1 LFGIVPFTQKQTSI
15 LLEAK
20 LLESRGDYSRSS
32 EYLRNLA
39 KLSRFTSKSTQT
51 KRILLETELYH
62 LMRNYEKE
70 NEMIKRA
77 YKIAKTMINRP
88 YWEAYVNCYQARLDI
103 ASKNYEKAKALL
115 KPALKTGK
123 KVGSYKLNIQA
134 LHGLGDAYYGE
145 GKYEEAKGYYE
156 EALKLARKLK
166 AKADEGLFLLKL
178 AKAEKVLGRIDLALK
193 DLFQV
198 STLAKKTASYELLW
212 RADYE
217 MGLILEAKGRGKEA
231 FERYAQAI
239 EVIEKIRGGL
249 HKEEY
254 RLGYMAG
261 KMPVYEQAV
270 LLAYRMGKKDRAFS
284 LVQKAKARVLLDL
297 LGSRMVAQ
305 REEDRR
311 LARREHLLQVKI
323 KALMERISEEE
334 AKPKRLQSRKLKKW
348 REELRSALK
357 EHETLLAEI
366 KRTNPRLASLVTAPT
381 VGLRE
386 VQSALYPDESLVE
399 YFVTEDKTLVWVVR
413 KNKVKPLELP
423 VGRGEVSDLVSNIRS
438 EISTPSFSPSISLLH
453 QAYRKLLASV
463 APYLAHNII
472 LAPHDQLY
480 LLPFEALVVNKAG
493 PYYVVDSHFVSYY
506 SSGSALVLNRRYQE
520 KKPSPSKPLFAVAD
534 PVFGPKDSRY
544 RGGLQL
550 AKAERGALAR
560 RVWMSNE
567 MGSLVQEKKQEKLVF
582 NRLPNTALEVKGI
595 ASLYGISEK
604 STDINIGFSA
614 TEKVV
619 KQADH
624 TKYRFEHYA
633 THGVVRGDVPG
644 IKEPAL
650 VFALPNPE
658 DPELD
663 EGFWTMS
670 EIFGMKSNA
679 EMVVLSACKTALGE
693 EVPGE
698 GLIGLT
704 RAFMYAGAPTVVAS
718 LWSVNDPAT
727 AFLMK
732 SFYRY
737 LRKGIDKS
745 RALTLAKRETMRRF
759 HNPYYWAPFIM
770 EGEGR

>member
-1 LFGIVPFTQKQTSI
+1 
-15 LLEAK
+15 
-20 LLESRGDYSRSS
+20 
-32 EYLRNLA
+32 
-39 KLSRFTSKSTQT
+39 
-51 KRILLETELYH
+51 
-62 LMRNYEKE
+62 
-70 NEMIKRA
+70 
-77 YKIAKTMINRP
+77 
-88 YWEAYVNCYQARLDI
+88 
-103 ASKNYEKAKALL
+103 
-115 KPALKTGK
+115 
-123 KVGSYKLNIQA
+123 
-134 LHGLGDAYYGE
+134 
-145 GKYEEAKGYYE
+145 
-156 EALKLARKLK
+156 
-166 AKADEGLFLLKL
+166 
-178 AKAEKVLGRIDLALK
+178 
-193 DLFQV
+193 
-198 STLAKKTASYELLW
+198 
-212 RADYE
+212 
-217 MGLILEAKGRGKEA
+217 
-231 FERYAQAI
+231 
-239 EVIEKIRGGL
+239 
-249 HKEEY
+249 
-254 RLGYMAG
+254 
-261 KMPVYEQAV
+261 
-270 LLAYRMGKKDRAFS
+270 
-284 LVQKAKARVLLDL
+284 
-297 LGSRMVAQ
+297 
-305 REEDRR
+305 
-311 LARREHLLQVKI
+311 
-323 KALMERISEEE
+323 
-334 AKPKRLQSRKLKKW
+334 
-348 REELRSALK
+348 
-357 EHETLLAEI
+357 
-366 KRTNPRLASLVTAPT
+366 
-381 VGLRE
+381 
-386 VQSALYPDESLVE
+386 
-399 YFVTEDKTLVWVVR
+399 WVVR